1 MGPGQGKLDQS
12 ESDLKVPRLNCMRL
26 SISQEH
32 SQESIR
38 DESNEHL
45 GLDEIPNIY
54 SLSFDAKVPTVC
66 WLTELAGL
74 GKTIRSASYS
84 TKLASHSSPSAHSSS
99 TARIRGFL
107 SPLCVVTLQK
117 NISLMLERLESHVW
131 PDSVDF
137 TANEHCEDTQLNQIR
152 LIFTRWPKIV
162 SGSNGRPVRVLD
174 AKMDNLSRKL
184 QGHTDSVTSV
194 AFSPHGNKIV
204 SGFIDGSLGI
214 WDPKTGEQWRELRRH

>member
-12 ESDLKVPRLNCMRL
+12 ESDLKVPRLNCMRP

-54 SLSFDAKVPTVC
+54 SLSFDAKVPPVC

-84 TKLASHSSPSAHSSS
+84 TKLASHSPPSAHSSP

-117 NISLMLERLESHVW
+117 NISFM
-131 PDSVDF
+131 PP
-137 TANEHCEDTQLNQIR
+137 I
-152 LIFTRWPKIV
+152 
-162 SGSNGRPVRVLD
+162 
-174 AKMDNLSRKL
+174 
-184 QGHTDSVTSV
+184 
-194 AFSPHGNKIV
+194 
-204 SGFIDGSLGI
+204 
-214 WDPKTGEQWRELRRH
+214 LRRFCASKSTNCWPNRGKPPLLSHKMTTPIVIVDALDESDRGTEFLEELLHFI